1 MQQEVSIFWFKK
13 DLRLEDNPFLRKV
26 LAQNRN
32 VLPIYITTTEES
44 AKNPNIQILTNKIKI
59 EFQKYGSD
67 LLVLSG
73 SLLDIWIELSKTYK
87 IKQIFYK
94 DSFHAMTDEELVL
107 LNYFEQHHISVE
119 AERLSYEL
127 NLKNLSFINYE
138 EFKSAFI
145 QSLHYTPGKDL
156 KYKNLLKMQ
165 PYSLP
170 FEDTAINL
178 SKNIRQYG
186 KLIKNTDLLIETL
199 YQKGGIELNKLLI
212 TASNIKNEN
221 LVDFIIFDQFCY
233 YLAEK
238 YPHSAPSYKATYEK
252 IAWPNN
258 VKLFEQWRDGQ
269 TGYPLID
276 AGMRQLKETGHLNY
290 EIRKIC
296 AIFLCKILHFHWKW
310 GDYYFS
316 KSLLNYDPVSSKYFW
331 QWIADAGPST
341 LPYFMLKNPDFALMN
356 DPDRFTYIKE
366 WIPEYKGKAH
376 LPKAVIFE
384 SAQVDGNRLYMSEF
398 IKNK

>member
-13 DLRLEDNPFLRKV
+13 DLRIEDNSFLRKV
-26 LAQNRN
+26 LSKNRN
-32 VLPIYITTTEES
+32 VLSVYISSPEES
-44 AKNPNIQILTNKIKI
+44 VKNPNIKILTDKIKR
-59 EFQKYGSD
+59 EFQKHGSD
-67 LLVLSG
+67 LLVLTG
-73 SLLDIWIELSKTYK
+73 NLLDVWIDLSKTYK
-87 IKQIFYK
+87 INKIFYK

-107 LNYFEQHHISVE
+107 LNYFEQNKISVE
-119 AERLSYEL
+119 AERLNSGIV
-127 NLKNLSFINYE
+127 LKNLSFITYE
-138 EFKSAFI
+138 DFKRSFLE
-145 QSLHYTPGKDL
+145 SLEYTPGKEISH
-156 KYKNLLKMQ
+156 KSLLKMSST
-165 PYSLP
+165 PVSDI
-170 FEDTAINL
+170 EVKINL
-178 SKNIRQYG
+178 SKSIRQYG

-199 YQKGGIELNKLLI
+199 YQKGGIDLHKLLL
-212 TASNIKNEN
+212 TAYSVKNEN
-221 LVDFIIFDQFCY
+221 LIDFIIFDQFCY
-233 YLAEK
+233 FLAEK
-238 YPHSAPSYKATYEK
+238 YPHSTISYKANYDK
-252 IAWPNN
+252 ILWPNN